1 MAIYICDVCDNYK
14 DGDYFPCVEHPKD
27 SSLLCCEECA
37 SEIEYKIEQDELKKL
52 ASENQREVEAGLKRQ
67 LK

>member
-1 MAIYICDVCDNYK
+1 MAIYRCEECEQMI
-14 DGDYFPCVEHPKD
+14 DGDYDPCVEHPKD
-27 SSLLCCEECA
+27 SSLFCCEACA
-37 SEIEYKIEQDELKKL
+37 DEIEYQIEQDELKKL